1 MFRAFSAAKRSAR
14 IPLNSTFVNTFFAKK
29 ASFFKDFFAT
39 LNIVVY
45 SGNNNNMSDFK
56 SVFNRNK
63 VHIEEH
69 PPKKPRYPEPIS
81 AKALK
86 NIFDGCDDFQLREI
100 SPSLIGEPLA
110 VCWLDGVVDGGAVS
124 TEIIKPLTEL
134 LRAGAEPTVERL
146 MQGAVY
152 SAQAKERSDTD
163 GLITDLTQACC
174 AVIIGQ
180 SAVTFEIRTKNQ
192 RSISEPTIEKSLKGG
207 KDSFVETL
215 RTNTALVRKRICNPS
230 LKVKNTT
237 VGRKSETRCAVMYV
251 DGVANPETVAELQRR
266 LDRIDIDGLT
276 ATGSIEEYIVDNPR
290 SPFPQ
295 LLHTER
301 PDRFANQLLNGR
313 VGLIVDSLP
322 IAFMLPAGFADFMR
336 VPQDDSQH
344 FVVTSALSIVR
355 WLALIFALALP
366 AFYVAIAMYH
376 QEMIP
381 TQLLMSVIQSKQDV
395 PFSTALEVLGMLIA
409 FELLQEAGLRLPNPV
424 GDTVSIIGA
433 LIVGQSAVDA
443 KVISPIAVIVVAFAG
458 ISGFAMP
465 SQDLGS
471 ALRVARLLLVLAA
484 IGAGLFGVAALL
496 CLIVWHLGCIDNFG
510 VNYTA
515 PLSGG
520 RKHSLS
526 RTVLRPPKPKN
537 KLRDPELNTPDKRRQ
552 R

>member
-1 MFRAFSAAKRSAR
+1 
-14 IPLNSTFVNTFFAKK
+14 
-29 ASFFKDFFAT
+29 
-39 LNIVVY
+39 
-45 SGNNNNMSDFK
+45 MSDFK
-56 SVFNRNK
+56 SLFTRK
-63 VHIEEH
+63 IPDIELH
-69 PPKKPRYPEPIS
+69 TPKKPKYPAPLS
-81 AKALK
+81 AETLK
-86 NIFDGCDDFQLREI
+86 NIFDGCADFQTREI
-100 SPSLIGEPLA
+100 SPSLVGAPVS
-110 VCWLDGVVDGGAVS
+110 VCWLDGIVDSSAVS
-124 TEIIKPLTEL
+124 TEIIRPLTEL
-134 LRAGAEPTVERL
+134 LRAGAEPTAERL
-146 MQGAVY
+146 MQGAIY
-152 SAQAKERSDTD
+152 SSQAKELLDTD
-163 GLITDLTQACC
+163 SVVNDITQSCC
-174 AVIIGQ
+174 AVILSGC
-180 SAVTFEIRTKNQ
+180 AVTFEVRTKNQ

-230 LKVKNTT
+230 LKLISTT
-237 VGRKSETRCAVMYV
+237 VGRKSETRCAIMYI
-251 DGVANPETVAELQRR
+251 DGVADPATVGELQRR
-266 LDRIDIDGLT
+266 LDAIDIDGLL
-276 ATGSIEEYIVDNPR
+276 ATGSIEEYIVDSPR

-301 PDRFANQLLNGR
+301 PDRFSKQLLNGR
-313 VGLIVDSLP
+313 VGLIVDTLP
-322 IAFMLPAGFADFMR
+322 IAFMLPASFADFMR

-344 FVVTSALSIVR
+344 FLVASALSLVR
-355 WLALIFALALP
+355 YLALILALILP

-381 TQLLMSVIQSKQDV
+381 TKLLMSVIQSKQDV

-465 SQDLGS
+465 SQDLGA
-471 ALRVARLLLVLAA
+471 ALRIARFLLVLAA

-496 CLIVWHLGCIDNFG
+496 CLIIWHLAGIDCFG

-520 RKHSLS
+520 RKHSLA
-526 RTVLRPPKPKN
+526 RTVLSPPKPKN
-537 KLRDPELNTPDKRRQ
+537 KLRDPKLNTPDKRRQ
-552 R
+552 S

>member
-1 MFRAFSAAKRSAR
+1 MFDSLSIFTRKT
-14 IPLNSTFVNTFFAKK
+14 P
-29 ASFFKDFFAT
+29 
-39 LNIVVY
+39 
-45 SGNNNNMSDFK
+45 
-56 SVFNRNK
+56 
-63 VHIEEH
+63 HIDAH
-69 PPKKPRYPEPIS
+69 TQKTPKYPEPIS
-81 AKALK
+81 AEALK
-86 NIFDGCDDFQLREI
+86 NIFDRCSDFQTREI
-100 SPSLIGEPLA
+100 SPALIGEPVT
-110 VCWLDGVVDGGAVS
+110 VCWLDGVVDGGAVA
-124 TEIIKPLTEL
+124 TEIIRPLTEL
-134 LRAGAEPTVERL
+134 LRTGAEPTPERL

-152 SAQAKERSDTD
+152 SAQANERSDLD
-163 GLITDLTQACC
+163 SLVRDITQACC
-174 AVIIGQ
+174 AVILGS

-230 LKVKNTT
+230 LKIVNST
-237 VGRKSETRCAVMYV
+237 VGRKSETRCAVMYI
-251 DGVANPETVAELQRR
+251 DGVADPAVVAELSRR
-266 LDRIDIDGLT
+266 LDSIDIDGLV
-276 ATGSIEEYIVDNPR
+276 ATGSIEEYIVDRPR

-295 LLHTER
+295 LIHTER
-301 PDRFANQLLNGR
+301 PDRFAKQLLNGR
-313 VGLIVDSLP
+313 VGLIVDALP
-322 IAFMLPAGFADFMR
+322 IAFLLPASFADFMR

-344 FVVTSALSIVR
+344 FIVSSALSVVR
-355 WLALIFALALP
+355 YLALILALILP

-381 TQLLMSVIQSKQDV
+381 TKLLLSVIQSKQDV
-395 PFSTALEVLGMLIA
+395 PFSTALEVLGMLVA

-465 SQDLGS
+465 SQDMGS
-471 ALRVARLLLVLAA
+471 ALRIARFLLVLAA
-484 IGAGLFGVAALL
+484 IAAGLFGVAALM
-496 CLIVWHLGCIDNFG
+496 CLIIWHLAGIDSFG

-515 PLSGG
+515 PLSSG

-526 RTVLRPPKPKN
+526 RTVLNPPKPKD

-552 R
+552 S